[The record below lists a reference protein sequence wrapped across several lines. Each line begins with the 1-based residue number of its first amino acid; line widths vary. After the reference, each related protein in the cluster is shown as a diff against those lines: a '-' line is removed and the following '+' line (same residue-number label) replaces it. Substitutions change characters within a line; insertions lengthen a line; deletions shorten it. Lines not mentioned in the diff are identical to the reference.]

1 MPKNMYNKRKCK
13 ECQKVFEKK
22 QPLQYV
28 CSPTCAINY
37 AKKKEKSKWQKEKKK
52 RLIYLESVS
61 GVQSKYIQ
69 PKVNELVRIID
80 NGLPCIA
87 TGNFGKMAAGHYYHA
102 GGHSQ
107 IRFNLHNI
115 HIQSFQ
121 SNSFKSG
128 DALNYRQ
135 GIINTY
141 GEDYIQFMESLKQTP
156 INDHTKAFYLELN
169 NKLIEVKKWL
179 KVQVNGQMQDVA
191 NRIQLRN
198 EVNLLLGIYD
208 REYCIFK

>member
-1 MPKNMYNKRKCK
+1 
-13 ECQKVFEKK
+13 
-22 QPLQYV
+22 
-28 CSPTCAINY
+28 
-37 AKKKEKSKWQKEKKK
+37 
-52 RLIYLESVS
+52 LIWKALT

-87 TGNFGKMAAGHYYHA
+87 TGNFGKMAAGHYFHA

-135 GIINTY
+135 GIIKTY
-141 GEDYIQFMESLKQTP
+141 GEEYIEFMESLKQTP
-156 INDHTKAFYLELN
+156 IKDHTKIFYLELN
-169 NKLIEVKKWL
+169 TKLIEVKKWL
-179 KVQVNGQMQDVA
+179 KVQVNGQIQDFAKSNKTAKRSELV
-191 NRIQLRN
+191 IG
-198 EVNLLLGIYD
+198 NL
-208 REYCIFK
+208 

>member
-13 ECQKVFEKK
+13 NCQKVFEKK
-22 QPLQYV
+22 QPLQYICTPV
-28 CSPTCAINY
+28 CAINY
-37 AKKKEKSKWQKEKKK
+37 AKKKEKVKWQKEKKQ
-52 RLIYLESVS
+52 RLIDLESLT

-80 NGLPCIA
+80 NGQPCIA
-87 TGNFGKMAAGHYYHA
+87 TGNFGKMAAGHYFHA

-135 GIINTY
+135 GIIKTY
-141 GEDYIQFMESLKQTP
+141 GEDYIEFMESLKQTP
-156 INDHTKAFYLELN
+156 INDHTKTFYLELN
-169 NKLIEVKKWL
+169 TKLIEVKKWL
-179 KVQVNGQMQDVA
+179 KVQVNGQMQDVST
-191 NRIQLRN
+191 RIQLRN

-208 REYCIFK
+208 KEYCIFR